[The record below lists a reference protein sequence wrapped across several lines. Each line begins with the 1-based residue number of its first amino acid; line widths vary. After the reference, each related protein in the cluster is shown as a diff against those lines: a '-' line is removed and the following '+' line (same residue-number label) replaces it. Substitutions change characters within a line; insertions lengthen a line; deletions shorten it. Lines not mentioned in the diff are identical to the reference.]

1 MRSLR
6 KTRSR
11 KITAANKR
19 GRHGDRLLSKGKR
32 TIFVAM
38 PFSPEYE
45 DVYHV
50 IAGAAD
56 TIGAVCDRVDL
67 AEFSGDIVKEIKSRI
82 RASVAVIAD
91 LSEAKPNVL
100 YEIGFAQALRRPTV
114 HICSTPLNELPFD
127 VRNWN
132 TLEYAKG
139 QTHKLR
145 ENLVKRLEAVTKQ
158 AHRSVT
164 G

>member
-6 KTRSR
+6 KTRGAKRTNDHKQSKTRNRLSSGPKR
-11 KITAANKR
+11 KI
-19 GRHGDRLLSKGKR
+19 
-32 TIFVAM
+32 FVVM

-50 IAGAAD
+50 AIAGAAEA
-56 TIGAVCDRVDL
+56 IGAVCDRVDL
-67 AEFSGDIVKEIKSRI
+67 AEFNGDIVKEIRSRI
-82 RASVAVIAD
+82 RMSIAVIAD

-100 YEIGFAQALRRPTV
+100 YEIGFAQALGRPTV
-114 HICSTPLNELPFD
+114 HICSTPLSELPFD

-145 ENLVKRLEAVTKQ
+145 DNLVKRLEAVT
-158 AHRSVT
+158 S
-164 G
+164 

>member
-6 KTRSR
+6 KTTGAKRTIVHGRNRTR
-11 KITAANKR
+11 K
-19 GRHGDRLLSKGKR
+19 RLSSEPRR

-50 IAGAAD
+50 AIAGAAEAV
-56 TIGAVCDRVDL
+56 GAVCDRVDL
-67 AEFSGDIVKEIKSRI
+67 AQFSGDIVKEIRSRI
-82 RASVAVIAD
+82 RRSIAVIAD

-100 YEIGFAQALRRPTV
+100 YEIGFAQALGRPTV
-114 HICSTPLNELPFD
+114 HICSTPLDEMPFD

-132 TLEYAKG
+132 TLEYTKG

-145 ENLVKRLEAVTKQ
+145 DNLVKRLEAVTK
-158 AHRSVT
+158 
-164 G
+164 